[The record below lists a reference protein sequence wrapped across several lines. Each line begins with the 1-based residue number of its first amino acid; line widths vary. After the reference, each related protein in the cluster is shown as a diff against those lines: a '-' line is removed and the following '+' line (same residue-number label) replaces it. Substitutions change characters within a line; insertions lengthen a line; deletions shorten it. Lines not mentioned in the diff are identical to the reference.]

1 MPRVRFKP
9 ITWYIEMHH
18 ERKFFVWRHDF
29 FALRDHSQHVYLQE
43 ESLPPFVSC
52 RMRLKNCSEFVLI
65 IFYLQLI
72 NSGHVDSS
80 MANKKHGKLC
90 LIIEDKRCEWTSQDE
105 KVRTTPA
112 QEKCPHPHVVHFDVP
127 RDWFET
133 NSRHHEPYSE
143 NGEKFR
149 GCRGLLGRVV
159 SFRVLCDQLH
169 KIKIRQMRR
178 IIRSINYFIV
188 INAFIT

>member
-1 MPRVRFKP
+1 MDHDIHPLYVEILENAFPYSYTVVFPKIATPTTFFAVFRVTFLMPRVRFKP

-90 LIIEDKRCEWTSQDE
+90 LIIEDKRCE
-105 KVRTTPA
+105 
-112 QEKCPHPHVVHFDVP
+112 
-127 RDWFET
+127 
-133 NSRHHEPYSE
+133 
-143 NGEKFR
+143 
-149 GCRGLLGRVV
+149 
-159 SFRVLCDQLH
+159 
-169 KIKIRQMRR
+169 
-178 IIRSINYFIV
+178 
-188 INAFIT
+188 